1 MLRVTFR
8 VGVMANSQSFPQS
21 SGPHN
26 GAAEMQLASGVLTY
40 RQWGTDGEPVL
51 LLHGLGDHGLVWQS
65 LAMASDRI
73 HWVAPD
79 LRGHGNSHKPAQ
91 GYSSQDIIPDLEALM
106 DHLGWDSAHVV
117 SHSWSSKIALVWAQ
131 QSDRIRSLVLVDPF
145 FVGKLPGW
153 MRLTI
158 PILYRTLPFIR
169 AMGPFPN
176 YAAAEQFAK
185 GMKQYRGWSALQ
197 QQVVQFGLEPK
208 PDGAWGSKFTTQARD
223 GVFDDILKTDGLTN
237 AIAIPTLL
245 LLPEQGL
252 NRMAWQTRP
261 YFTYLK
267 QMRSQILPGNHW
279 CFLVEPDAFNRAVLT
294 FLEPFLN
301 NQA

>member
-1 MLRVTFR
+1 
-8 VGVMANSQSFPQS
+8 MANSQSFPQS